1 MGILD
6 AFSSAEKLSKK
17 ILKEFKGLNGLEE
30 VVNEIMGLGDSEI
43 YWKYFQATKMGGEI
57 NEQGFELTKDEKQNI
72 RLINL
77 AYDNLSNPALNIPP
91 ITDLIEFLAFY
102 VMYRIF
108 EDIYHVY
115 KGSKMNHEDK
125 IKILYGKLDERIVF
139 ALDKF
144 DEVSNTPE
152 PTAEFFLK
160 LKKVNWKDKKTKKLY
175 GRLHELNSNNF
186 IEKRKPGF
194 ISKFTATENAFI
206 LFLAGCSAVNDGRD
220 KIEQSDVI
228 CAYKTYFKLLNTDI
242 TKLV

>member
-17 ILKEFKGLNGLEE
+17 ILKEFNGLDGLEE

-43 YWKYFQATKMGGEI
+43 YWKYFQATKMEGEI
-57 NEQGFELTKDEKQNI
+57 NEQEFELTKDEKQNI

-108 EDIYHVY
+108 EDIYYVY
-115 KGSKMNHEDK
+115 KGSKMNHDDV
-125 IKILYGKLDERIVF
+125 IKIFYGKLDERIVF

-144 DEVSNTPE
+144 DEVLNTPE
-152 PTAEFFLK
+152 PTVEFFLK
-160 LKKVNWKDKKTKKLY
+160 LKRTNWKDKKTKKLY
-175 GRLHELNSNNF
+175 GRLHGLNSNNF
-186 IEKRKPGF
+186 IEKRKTVNN
-194 ISKFTATENAFI
+194 KFTATENAFI

-220 KIEQSDVI
+220 KIKQSDI
-228 CAYKTYFKLLNTDI
+228 IRAYKTYFKLLNTDI